1 MVDVADDGRVWQ
13 TATSLISLSA
23 SLPQAIRARG
33 FASKHRLGLS
43 LCRSIVEAH
52 GGVIEVRD
60 NHPHGAVFRF
70 TLPAEEIEIHE

>member
-1 MVDVADDGRVWQ
+1 MRPVDSRRSIG
-13 TATSLISLSA
+13 
-23 SLPQAIRARG
+23 
-33 FASKHRLGLS
+33 LGLS

-52 GGVIEVRD
+52 GGVIEARD